1 MASDHGGGGCN
12 KRCRQASSCADD
24 NIGEM
29 SGRVKRSANIDRD
42 VYGRRAQETADDDGA
57 GEDDMYLYDD
67 DEDERDEE
75 AKEDD
80 DAACDKEEPRYVVL
94 TEDYVRAR
102 QEADTAR
109 VAEVLS
115 IPEGFAAVLLRHFK
129 WRVGRLQEEWF
140 SDGREAL
147 RDAVGLRLPADGG
160 TPRSHYVCA
169 ICFDEH
175 PAGRTRSAGCSHHY
189 CDGCWRGYIHAAVGD
204 GPRCLSLRCPDPAC
218 SVAVV
223 QDLVD
228 AVAHAEDKDRYA
240 RFALRSYSGGGI
252 KWCPAPGCTRAVE
265 LLGDAHATDVFCD
278 CNNGFCWSCGEEAHR
293 PVSCDTVRAWL
304 ALNISEAETAK
315 WILTNT
321 KSCPSCGRPIEKN
334 QGCNHM
340 TCSDPCRH
348 QFCWLCLDPWND
360 HKSCSSRYGHRRLQL
375 QETRRRRQAKASVG
389 RYLYH
394 YERWAANGNSLHKA
408 LVDMDQL
415 KSSELESMARAVDLP
430 ATELGFVTE
439 AYHQIAH
446 GRRVMRWAHAYG
458 YFLDPE
464 YDAAKQGLFDDLQSQ
479 ANRWLECLHGCAELD
494 RKRLFFGA
502 DKGESAQTFRAY
514 REKVANLT
522 GVTRKF
528 MGNLVKAFETD
539 LPEVVQPATVQI
551 VNPPTT
557 GQQTTVGVGGIIST
571 ATVKVEPA
579 AVPQMVSA
587 PAFSHLTPI
596 SNLASQGTS
605 TLLKT
610 SSSALTS
617 QEANA
622 ANDSVQEHGHIT
634 NPVQQPICD
643 LLSMWH
649 QRHIGTSMGLPNIG
663 TTTSGV
669 TTTPMSGP
677 GQPTGTQQM
686 AQSIALGSFCS
697 NTSTASGNSIIAA
710 SSSQPSNIGMG
721 QQAGVNS
728 LGGSNNA
735 AMHVPIGQHSNA
747 QKPPPNYVKI
757 WEGNLAGQRQGQPVF
772 ICKLESWS
780 GTASEILA
788 EGWPETIQIVRLIA
802 QEYMNNKQYVEK
814 ADFLIFRTLN
824 QHGFLQ
830 QLQEK
835 NLCAVIQLTSQ
846 TLLLSIS
853 DKAGHLIGMLFP
865 EHQMLQQ
872 QQQLQHQQQLLQ
884 QLQQKQQL
892 RDQQQLQQ
900 QQMQHQQQHIRQL
913 KLQQN
918 QLQHPQL
925 EQQQQ
930 MQQMQHQQQQMQ
942 QMQQQ
947 QLWHQQQLHQQQQVL
962 QQMQQNQQ
970 QQQQMQQMQPYQ
982 QLMPQMVSVES
993 SNANDAREDWAVG
1006 AGEHVWGGFL
1016 P

>member
-1 MASDHGGGGCN
+1 
-12 KRCRQASSCADD
+12 
-24 NIGEM
+24 
-29 SGRVKRSANIDRD
+29 
-42 VYGRRAQETADDDGA
+42 
-57 GEDDMYLYDD
+57 
-67 DEDERDEE
+67 
-75 AKEDD
+75 
-80 DAACDKEEPRYVVL
+80 
-94 TEDYVRAR
+94 
-102 QEADTAR
+102 
-109 VAEVLS
+109 
-115 IPEGFAAVLLRHFK
+115 
-129 WRVGRLQEEWF
+129 
-140 SDGREAL
+140 
-147 RDAVGLRLPADGG
+147 
-160 TPRSHYVCA
+160 
-169 ICFDEH
+169 
-175 PAGRTRSAGCSHHY
+175 
-189 CDGCWRGYIHAAVGD
+189 
-204 GPRCLSLRCPDPAC
+204 
-218 SVAVV
+218 
-223 QDLVD
+223 
-228 AVAHAEDKDRYA
+228 
-240 RFALRSYSGGGI
+240 
-252 KWCPAPGCTRAVE
+252 
-265 LLGDAHATDVFCD
+265 
-278 CNNGFCWSCGEEAHR
+278 
-293 PVSCDTVRAWL
+293 
-304 ALNISEAETAK
+304 
-315 WILTNT
+315 
-321 KSCPSCGRPIEKN
+321 
-334 QGCNHM
+334 
-340 TCSDPCRH
+340 
-348 QFCWLCLDPWND
+348 
-360 HKSCSSRYGHRRLQL
+360 
-375 QETRRRRQAKASVG
+375 
-389 RYLYH
+389 
-394 YERWAANGNSLHKA
+394 
-408 LVDMDQL
+408 
-415 KSSELESMARAVDLP
+415 
-430 ATELGFVTE
+430 
-439 AYHQIAH
+439 
-446 GRRVMRWAHAYG
+446 
-458 YFLDPE
+458 
-464 YDAAKQGLFDDLQSQ
+464 
-479 ANRWLECLHGCAELD
+479 
-494 RKRLFFGA
+494 
-502 DKGESAQTFRAY
+502 
-514 REKVANLT
+514 
-522 GVTRKF
+522 
-528 MGNLVKAFETD
+528 
-539 LPEVVQPATVQI
+539 
-551 VNPPTT
+551 
-557 GQQTTVGVGGIIST
+557 
-571 ATVKVEPA
+571 
-579 AVPQMVSA
+579 MVSA

-617 QEANA
+617 QDANT

-663 TTTSGV
+663 TTT
-669 TTTPMSGP
+669 PMSGP

-686 AQSIALGSFCS
+686 ARSIALGSFCS

-735 AMHVPIGQHSNA
+735 AMHAPIGQHSNA

-757 WEGNLAGQRQGQPVF
+757 WEGNLAWQRQGQPVF

-780 GTASEILA
+780 GTTSEILA

-802 QEYMNNKQYVEK
+802 QEHMNNKQYVEK
-814 ADFLIFRTLN
+814 ANFLIFRTLN

-835 NLCAVIQLTSQ
+835 NLCAVIQLPSQ

-853 DKAGHLIGMLFP
+853 DKAGHLIGMFFP

-872 QQQLQHQQQLLQ
+872 QQQLQHQQQ

-947 QLWHQQQLHQQQQVL
+947 QLWHQQQLHQQQQMQQVL

-982 QLMPQMVSVES
+982 QLMPQMVGVET